1 MPIYVKSGGT
11 WREISSDA
19 GSQLYVRD
27 STSFTNKT
35 ITNAYIKDGGS
46 WRTVFTLFDTPSTFT
61 TAGSGT
67 TNFNVP
73 SNANAIHIQQAVAG
87 GGGSMNG
94 LGYDK
99 APGEQG
105 GRGGG
110 SGAYVSDK
118 VFTVVGGEQ
127 LTAVVGT
134 GGGAGSNSGFNYTAS
149 AGDGTTT
156 SLSGASTGSIFSLT
170 GGTGSSYSGGYVQG
184 PLATQT
190 SGQGGTG
197 TISTSLSTGTTVDGI
212 NITTFSSGRAG
223 SFNSGGDGAEGLPTG
238 GASYAPNCGS
248 DNCNISGANGAASYN
263 GQNAGGSGGG
273 SGSSGSAGT
282 FGSGAGGGGKEAGGN
297 SGGDG
302 EIVYRFLRIA

>member
-1 MPIYVKSGGT
+1 
-11 WREISSDA
+11 
-19 GSQLYVRD
+19 
-27 STSFTNKT
+27 
-35 ITNAYIKDGGS
+35 
-46 WRTVFTLFDTPSTFT
+46 
-61 TAGSGT
+61 
-67 TNFNVP
+67 
-73 SNANAIHIQQAVAG
+73 
-87 GGGSMNG
+87 MNG

-99 APGEQG
+99 GGGEQG

-149 AGDGTTT
+149 AGTGTVT
-156 SLSGASTGSIFSLT
+156 SLSGASTGSLFSL
-170 GGTGSSYSGGYVQG
+170 GAGTGASYSGGYVQG

-190 SGQGGTG
+190 SGQAGTA

-223 SFNSGGDGAEGLPTG
+223 AFNSGGDGAEGLPTG
-238 GASYAPNCGS
+238 GASTSPKCNS
-248 DNCNISGANGAASYN
+248 DNCNVSGANGAASYN

-297 SGGDG
+297 VCM
-302 EIVYRFLRIA
+302 IVTGKHYSYHYYILERY